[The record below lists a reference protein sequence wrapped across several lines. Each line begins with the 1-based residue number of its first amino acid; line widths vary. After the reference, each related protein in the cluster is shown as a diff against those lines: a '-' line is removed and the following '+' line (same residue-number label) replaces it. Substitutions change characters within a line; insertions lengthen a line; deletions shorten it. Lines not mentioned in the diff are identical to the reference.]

1 MIRHIVMWKFKAEA
15 EGKSKEENM
24 HKVQEKLYAL
34 VPIIPEIKRLEIG
47 SDVTHSEAS
56 MDLVLLTEFDS
67 VDDLKTYAEHPE
79 HLLVSG
85 YVRKVIDRRVVI
97 DCEI

>member
-1 MIRHIVMWKFKAEA
+1 MIRHIVMWKFKDCA

-24 HKVQEKLYAL
+24 QIVQEKLYAL
-34 VPIIPEIKRLEIG
+34 VSIIPEIKRMEIG
-47 SDVTHSEAS
+47 SDLTHSEAS
-56 MDLVLLTEFDS
+56 MDLVLLTEFDN
-67 VDDLKTYAEHPE
+67 VDALRTYAEHPE

>member
-1 MIRHIVMWKFKAEA
+1 
-15 EGKSKEENM
+15 M

>member
-24 HKVQEKLYAL
+24 HTVQEKLYAL